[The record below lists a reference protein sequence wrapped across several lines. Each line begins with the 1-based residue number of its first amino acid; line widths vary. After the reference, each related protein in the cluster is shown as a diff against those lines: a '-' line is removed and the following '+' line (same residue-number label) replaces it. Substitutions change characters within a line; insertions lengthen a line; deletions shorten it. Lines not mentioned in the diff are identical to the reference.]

1 MIHGITLG
9 NVNYQLEINST
20 YDTVYPETYP
30 AGRGSFELIDLCLL
44 AANRRSPVLPARTS
58 RETAAAPSRIED
70 CRPSLAPQAYS
81 LRDCAEALQKAA
93 CALVAHEWPRGCKKR
108 PTAALVEM
116 EAELWH

>member
-44 AANRRSPVLPARTS
+44 AANRRFPEFLQGLRAKQPQRPA
-58 RETAAAPSRIED
+58 
-70 CRPSLAPQAYS
+70 
-81 LRDCAEALQKAA
+81 
-93 CALVAHEWPRGCKKR
+93 G
-108 PTAALVEM
+108 
-116 EAELWH
+116 

>member
-70 CRPSLAPQAYS
+70 CRPSLAPQACS
-81 LRDCAEALQKAA
+81 LRGLRRGPTEGCLCTRSPRVAQRLQEEAD
-93 CALVAHEWPRGCKKR
+93 RGPGR
-108 PTAALVEM
+108 NGG
-116 EAELWH
+116 